1 VPKPSARK
9 EPPRPTTLDLKVSSE
24 GAGRRLDVF
33 LAAAIPDISR
43 SRAQVLVKEGWVAP
57 LFPSKPVKSSQL
69 VLEGQAFRVTLP
81 PPEESHLEAQPLD
94 LDVVFED
101 QHLLVVNKPVGLV
114 VHPGAG
120 NKDHTLLNALLAH
133 CPGIPGVGGIKRPG
147 LVHRIDKDTSGLLA
161 VAKTDLAYKSLV
173 AQLKTRRLSRE
184 YLGLVKGR
192 LEGKGTVDAAIGR
205 HPGARKRMAVRP
217 EDGKESKTHFKVL
230 GTGAEASLLH
240 LKLETGRTHQIRVHM
255 AFIKHPILG
264 DGVYGGERE
273 GVPRQ
278 MLHAFRLS
286 LRHPKTGAP
295 RTFVVAPP
303 EDFKDALDREGLPS
317 RSWKQLRWDR

>member
-1 VPKPSARK
+1 
-9 EPPRPTTLDLKVSSE
+9 
-24 GAGRRLDVF
+24 LDVF
-33 LAAAIPDISR
+33 LASAIPDISR
-43 SRAQVLVKEGWVAP
+43 NRAQALVKEGRVVP
-57 LFPSKPVKSSQL
+57 SFPSKPVKSSQL

-133 CPGIPGVGGIKRPG
+133 CPDISGVGGVKKPG
-147 LVHRIDKDTSGLLA
+147 LVHRIDKDTSGLLV

-173 AQLKTRRLSRE
+173 AQLRTRRLSRE
-184 YLGLVKGR
+184 YLGIVKGL
-192 LEGKGTVDAAIGR
+192 LEGKGTVEAAIGR
-205 HPGARKRMAVRP
+205 HPRARKRMAVRP
-217 EDGKESKTHFKVL
+217 EDGKPARTHFRVL
-230 GTGAEASLLH
+230 ETGERASLLH

-264 DGVYGGERE
+264 DGVYGGGEE

-278 MLHAFRLS
+278 MLHAFRLT

-295 RTFVVAPP
+295 RSFLAPPP
-303 EDFKDALDREGLPS
+303 EDLLECLKANGLRRRAWGS
-317 RSWKQLRWDR
+317 LAWAKE